1 MGKYRTD
8 DKIAQMEA
16 KLLQLAQAPPTG
28 TEPPAP
34 AHPSLP
40 AKPGTHP
47 QPTSASVGAA
57 PAPMPKIKPPLPRS
71 ARPPSPSQ
79 QPLAVAGS
87 MLCATSS
94 RKSNAAL
101 KGVKIVRKKDKPKV
115 EGAGEGSS

>member
-1 MGKYRTD
+1 
-8 DKIAQMEA
+8 
-16 KLLQLAQAPPTG
+16 LQLAQAPPTG

-47 QPTSASVGAA
+47 QPTSPSVETA
-57 PAPMPKIKPPLPRS
+57 PTPMPKIKPPLPRVT
-71 ARPPSPSQ
+71 RPPSPSQ

-101 KGVKIVRKKDKPKV
+101 KGVKIVRRKDKPKV
-115 EGAGEGSS
+115 EGTGDELTRNASSGIL

>member
-1 MGKYRTD
+1 M
-8 DKIAQMEA
+8 
-16 KLLQLAQAPPTG
+16 QLAQAPATG

-40 AKPGTHP
+40 ARPGTRP
-47 QPTSASVGAA
+47 QPTSASVEAV
-57 PAPMPKIKPPLPRS
+57 PTPMPKIKQPLPRV

-87 MLCATSS
+87 MLCTTSS
-94 RKSNAAL
+94 RKSNAGL